1 MGHRLGG
8 AVRDPAEGTLDVVSE
23 GIDVGALYATYRAG
37 LVRLAA
43 MLVDDVA
50 TAEDVVQEVFLRLQR
65 GRDRV
70 AARDGAIV
78 GYLRTAVVNEARSAL
93 RRRRTATRHLRSAEP
108 DSGPGADAAL
118 LLNEEHRAV
127 VRVVQQLPPSQREVV
142 VLRYWM
148 QLSEA
153 EIAETL
159 GISKG
164 TVKSQ
169 ASRAMDKIE
178 SMLGGEPR

>member
-1 MGHRLGG
+1 M
-8 AVRDPAEGTLDVVSE
+8 RDPPKGTLAVASDVV
-23 GIDVGALYATYRAG
+23 DVGALYAAHRAG

-50 TAEDVVQEVFLRLQR
+50 AAEDVVQDVFV
-65 GRDRV
+65 RV
-70 AARDGAIV
+70 HRRHDQLVEPSSLA
-78 GYLRTAVVNEARSAL
+78 GYLRTAVVNEARSVL
-93 RRRRTATRHLRSAEP
+93 RRRKTALKHLRSAEP
-108 DSGPGADAAL
+108 ESGPGADAAL
-118 LLNEEHRAV
+118 LLEEEHRAV
-127 VRVVQQLPPSQREVV
+127 IRIVQRLPRSQREVV

-148 QLSEA
+148 GLSEA

-159 GISKG
+159 GISRG

-178 SMLGGEPR
+178 SMLGGEL